1 MQTLAGGG
9 AGRNGGTRWGRW
21 LGLVTAV
28 WVQCIYGKN
37 YTIFN

>member
-1 MQTLAGGG
+1 MVAAALDAM
-9 AGRNGGTRWGRW
+9 AGTRWGRW